1 MTSLMCELETCN
13 GARVWQPPKHR
24 LKLKGC
30 VIFLQCKH
38 YFTDRNDD
46 AFTHYGA
53 MELSTISFV

>member
-13 GARVWQPPKHR
+13 DARVWWPPKHR

-30 VIFLQCKH
+30 VMFLHCKH
-38 YFTDRNDD
+38 YFTGRNDG
-46 AFTHYGA
+46 AFTHYGT